1 MVSKEKKNSGQCS
14 AMQLRE
20 RRCRP
25 FPSGL
30 KLEQGEE
37 KEVARG
43 SWRGPG
49 RARGRGVGRGRGPGR
64 ARGRGGGGG
73 RRGRQPGA

>member
-1 MVSKEKKNSGQCS
+1 MNSKGEFHQ
-14 AMQLRE
+14 APIVQVTVAT
-20 RRCRP
+20 
-25 FPSGL
+25 GL

-49 RARGRGVGRGRGPGR
+49 RARGRGVRRGRGQGR
-64 ARGRGGGGG
+64 ARGRGAGGG